1 MTTSELS
8 TAPAADLKADPEA
21 DSTAGGEAIP
31 AIVERLRATFR
42 TGRTRPYA
50 WRVEQLT
57 ALERML
63 TEREDDFV
71 VALGEDL
78 GRPAL
83 DAWMADIAPTVSESE
98 YARKRLKR
106 WMRKQRVGVPLSVQP
121 GRAWYQYE
129 PLGVVLIIGPWNYPA
144 YLTLTP
150 LVAAIAAGNCAIL
163 KPSEHT
169 PATSALLA
177 RLVPQYLD
185 ASAVAVVEGA
195 AEATQSLIDQALDH
209 VFFTGGP
216 EIGKAVMAGAA
227 KHLTPV
233 TLELGGKSP
242 VIVASDADLPV
253 AARRIAFTKLMNSGQ
268 TCIAPDYVLVDR
280 TVRDAFLTELDT
292 AFDAMRAGESDLM
305 PIVNSRQASRL
316 ARLIAGTGGRTAR
329 GGTVDE
335 AGHRA
340 EVTVVV
346 DPDDDSALMSEEIF
360 GPILPV
366 VSFDTMDAAIKRVVD
381 GPKPLAVYLFSA
393 SRAIQ
398 RRILDEVSNGGT
410 VINHLLFHVMVPGLP
425 FGGVGNSG
433 MGAYHGKWGFD
444 TFSHRKAVLSKRIK
458 PDLSMMYPPYSEK
471 TKKMMRKIF

>member
-1 MTTSELS
+1 MTAAELT
-8 TAPAADLKADPEA
+8 TARDADNEAA
-21 DSTAGGEAIP
+21 SEAIP
-31 AIVERLRATFR
+31 AVVQRLRGTFR
-42 TGRTRPYA
+42 SGRTRPYA
-50 WRVEQLT
+50 WRVAQLT

-63 TEREDDFV
+63 AEREDEFV
-71 VALGEDL
+71 AALGDDL

-83 DAWMADIAPTVSESE
+83 EAWMADLAPTTSESE

-106 WMRKQRVGVPLSVQP
+106 WMRKRRVGVPLSVQP
-121 GRAWYQYE
+121 GSAWYQYE

-195 AEATQSLIDQALDH
+195 ADATQALIDQALDH

-242 VIVASDADLPV
+242 VIVAADADLPV

-292 AFDAMRAGESDLM
+292 AFDAMRAGEPDLM
-305 PIVNSRQASRL
+305 PIVNSRQAGRL
-316 ARLIAGTGGRTAR
+316 ARLMANPGGRTTR
-329 GGTVDE
+329 GGTVEE
-335 AGHRA
+335 AEHRA
-340 EVTVVV
+340 QVTVVV
-346 DPDDDSALMSEEIF
+346 DPDDDSALMTEEIF

-366 VSFDTMDAAIKRVVD
+366 VSFDTMDAAINRVLD

-398 RRILDEVSNGGT
+398 RRILNEISNGGT

-433 MGAYHGKWGFD
+433 MGAYHGKWGFE
-444 TFSHRKAVLSKRIK
+444 TFSHRKAVLSKRVK
-458 PDLSMMYPPYSEK
+458 PDLSLMYPPYSEK
-471 TKKMMRKIF
+471 TRKLMRKVF